1 MPETRDLNEGMLGK
15 MSDADRLKD
24 CLYTAK
30 HRAQHYAQAA
40 LESTN
45 NGMREFF
52 LAMMNEEMHVHEVLF
67 SFLHVRGYYP
77 TEMPPQERVREVRER
92 FMAAHESLGLTDP
105 PLSRRYRTADPKVPP
120 AHLESD
126 LNYGYKFSN

>member
-1 MPETRDLNEGMLGK
+1 MPETRDLNQGTPGM

-24 CLYTAK
+24 CLYSAK
-30 HRAQHYAQAA
+30 HRAVFYGEAA

-77 TEMPPQERVREVRER
+77 VEMPPQERVREVRER
-92 FMAAHESLGLTDP
+92 FMAVHDSLGLTEP
-105 PLSRRYRTADPKVPP
+105 PLVRRYRTADPKIPP

-126 LNYGYKFSN
+126 QQYGYKFSN

>member
-1 MPETRDLNEGMLGK
+1 MPETRDLNQGTLGM

-24 CLYTAK
+24 CLYSAK
-30 HRAQHYAQAA
+30 HRANFYGEAA

-77 TEMPPQERVREVRER
+77 VEMPPQERVREVRER
-92 FMAAHESLGLTDP
+92 FTAVHDSLGLTEP
-105 PLSRRYRTADPKVPP
+105 PLARRYRTADPKIPP

-126 LNYGYKFSN
+126 QNYGYKFSN